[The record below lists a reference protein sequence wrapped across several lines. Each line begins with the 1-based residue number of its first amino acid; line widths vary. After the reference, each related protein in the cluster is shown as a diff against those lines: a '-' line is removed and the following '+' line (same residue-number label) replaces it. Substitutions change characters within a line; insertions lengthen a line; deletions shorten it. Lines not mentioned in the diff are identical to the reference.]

1 MEHQHEGLLADPRT
15 WVAVAFTIFFLI
27 FGKKIVQVV
36 TGILDKRGEDVRR
49 ELAAASGLRT
59 EAEAMLNEATAQ
71 RDAAL
76 VQAKTMLEQAHAEA
90 ARVADAA
97 RTDAVTAAKRR
108 EQTAIDRIAAA
119 EKAAVT
125 DVRLAA
131 ADIATR
137 AAQHVLVH
145 AFDAGADAPLIDSAI
160 QNLPAALAA
169 RRAA

>member
-1 MEHQHEGLLADPRT
+1 MEHHDSLLGDPRT
-15 WVAVAFTIFFLI
+15 WVGVAFTIFFLI
-27 FGKKIVQVV
+27 FGKKLVQIVA
-36 TGILDKRGEDVRR
+36 GILDKRADDVRR
-49 ELAAASGLRT
+49 ELAAASALRT
-59 EAEAMLNEATAQ
+59 EAEAMLRDATAQ

-76 VQAKTMLEQAHAEA
+76 IEAKAMMEQARGEA
-90 ARVADAA
+90 ARVAEAA
-97 RTDAVTAAKRR
+97 RTDAETAARRR

-137 AAQHVLVH
+137 AAQHVLSH
-145 AFDAGADAPLIDSAI
+145 SFDADADAALIDRAI
-160 QNLPAALAA
+160 IGLPAALTG

>member
-1 MEHQHEGLLADPRT
+1 MEHHESFFADPRT
-15 WVAVAFTIFFLI
+15 WVAVAFTLFFLI
-27 FGKKIVQVV
+27 FGKKIVQAVL
-36 TGILDKRGEDVRR
+36 GILDKRADDVRR
-49 ELAAASGLRT
+49 ELAAASSLRT
-59 EAEAMLNEATAQ
+59 EAEAMLRDATAQ

-76 VQAKTMLEQAHAEA
+76 IAAKAMMEQARGEA

-97 RTDAVTAAKRR
+97 RTEAEGAARRR

-131 ADIATR
+131 ADIAAR
-137 AAQHVLVH
+137 AAQHVLSQS
-145 AFDAGADAPLIDSAI
+145 FGADADAALIDRAI
-160 QNLPAALAA
+160 TGLPAALAG